1 MAGGLISAVFGP
13 FLVKVTAQG
22 MVIPF
27 LGCYLTVIV
36 LNLLGMLL
44 FLGLDMP
51 IVTKPET
58 GSDWGRSRLQMLRN
72 PRIAVAIIC
81 ATVSYALMNLVM
93 TSSPLAIVGCGYQTA
108 DAADVVTAH
117 VLAMYVPAFITGHV
131 IARIGVEKVIAIGL
145 ILLTFSGIVA
155 LMGFDLINFFG
166 ALILLGFGW
175 NFGFIGAT
183 AMLTANHNPQERG
196 RAQGMNDLL
205 VFAGVSVASLSSGL
219 LMNCSGTSVIDGWGA
234 VNIAMLPLLAIA
246 GAALIWL
253 RLLNHKV
260 CT

>member
-1 MAGGLISAVFGP
+1 
-13 FLVKVTAQG
+13 
-22 MVIPF
+22 
-27 LGCYLTVIV
+27 
-36 LNLLGMLL
+36 
-44 FLGLDMP
+44 LGLDMP